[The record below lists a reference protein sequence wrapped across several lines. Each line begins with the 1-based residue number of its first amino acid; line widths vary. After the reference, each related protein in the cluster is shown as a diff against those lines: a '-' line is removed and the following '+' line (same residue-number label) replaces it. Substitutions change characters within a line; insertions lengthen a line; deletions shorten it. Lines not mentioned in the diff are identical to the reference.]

1 MSLRQQTWSGPDNG
15 ARSADCCT
23 QQACFHLFERNSVPM
38 DDTMMMTRLFHYPVD
53 MSKVSTLIY
62 HLPDGPALSV
72 EMEGSDFFFDL
83 DMELGEVCDTSDI
96 DGVLHF
102 FPKGNA

>member
-1 MSLRQQTWSGPDNG
+1 
-15 ARSADCCT
+15 
-23 QQACFHLFERNSVPM
+23 M